1 MKQQDCRAALAMTHE
16 LVIPAQAGIHVY
28 NLEQKMSQDPDKN
41 NLTTEDKHQKK
52 MLRKKQIVDKRIAK
66 ATEERG
72 VLILLK
78 GSGKGKS
85 SSAFGTM
92 ARALGHGQKAGVIQF
107 IKGRQETGEHI
118 FFKDH
123 PMVNFHVMGHGFT
136 WETQDLNQD
145 IDAAKKAWALARQML
160 QDERYNI
167 LVFDELSYMF
177 KYKYL
182 DVNECIAD
190 ISARPKQQNVII
202 TGRTMHT
209 ELQKIADTISDVQDI
224 QHAFRLGVKAQPGIE
239 W

>member
-1 MKQQDCRAALAMTHE
+1 MSPQEDLS
-16 LVIPAQAGIHVY
+16 V
-28 NLEQKMSQDPDKN
+28 EQ
-41 NLTTEDKHQKK
+41 KHQKK
-52 MLRKKQIVDKRIAK
+52 MAKKKKIVDERIAK

-92 ARALGHGQKAGVIQF
+92 ARSLGHGKKAGVIQF
-107 IKGRQETGEHI
+107 IKGRQETGEHL

-123 PMVNFHVMGHGFT
+123 PKVDFHVMGHGFT
-136 WETQDLNQD
+136 WETQDINKD
-145 IDAAKKAWALARQML
+145 IEAAKNAWEVAQSML
-160 QDERYNI
+160 QDESYDI
-167 LVFDELSYMF
+167 LIFDELSYMF

-182 DVNECIAD
+182 DVDECVKD
-190 ISARPKQQNVII
+190 ILARPKNQNVII
-202 TGRTMHT
+202 TGRTMHKA
-209 ELQKIADTISDVQDI
+209 LQKIADTISDVQDV